1 MLLIRNKT
9 QVMIPLQKEVTTLG
23 RKLTDI
29 ILDDSKA
36 SGHHA
41 EIRKEGSGFRLVDLK
56 STNGTFLNRRRI
68 DEMILSDQDVVE
80 IGLTTLCFFSDIR
93 DFHGPVEELTGS
105 VKMKNPAEAPLEDRF
120 DAISGV
126 TTNSK
131 TMTQIAIEIE
141 VLEGPQGGKKFR
153 FRKSHVMIGREE
165 GDLVLLDM
173 DMSRRH
179 ALIEALS
186 ANVIFI
192 KDLEST
198 NGTYVNDKLIQSQR
212 LRHDDIIRLGGA
224 TLRFRCEDI
233 QNEGEQT

>member
-1 MLLIRNKT
+1 
-9 QVMIPLQKEVTTLG
+9 MIPLQKEVTTLG

-36 SGHHA
+36 SGNHA
-41 EIRKEGSGFRLVDLK
+41 EIRKEGNGFRLVDLK

-68 DEMILSDQDVVE
+68 DEMILSDQDVIE

-93 DFHGPVEELTGS
+93 DFHGPIEELTGS
-105 VKMKNPAEAPLEDRF
+105 VKVKAPSEAPLEERSNL
-120 DAISGV
+120 ISGV

-131 TMTQIAIEIE
+131 TLAQVAIEID

-153 FRKSHVMIGREE
+153 FRKSHILIGREE

-173 DMSRRH
+173 DMSRKH
-179 ALIEALS
+179 ALIEVLS

-212 LRHDDIIRLGGA
+212 LRHEDVIRLGGA

-233 QNEGEQT
+233 QSEGERS